1 MTEPRQPP
9 LHGSAFALRDPFPWP
24 PFARLAR
31 QGEALG
37 YSAVF
42 LPEIAGRD
50 SLVALG
56 ALAGETEDLR
66 LGTGIIPMSSRTPSF
81 TAMAAA
87 TVHERS
93 RGRLVLGIGT
103 GRPCPGALD
112 RLRELLLTLRRL
124 LAGDAV
130 EVDGR
135 TARLSLVPADP
146 VPLWISALG
155 PRAMRLAGEVA
166 DGVLLNWCTP
176 ERVQPGEGALREGAE
191 AAGRDPA
198 DVTVAVYVRA
208 SLGASVETCHARVA
222 GCGGG
227 VRLVPGLRAAVR
239 AHGTRRSRR
248 RAAAAA
254 HASGRPED
262 VPEDLVRAVTLVGE
276 PLAARERLD
285 AYREAGADLPVV
297 YPVATTEDPIGS
309 VARTLIAASP
319 SDGDPPRSGHRQ
331 RLCSRAGISYTRH
344 VGVCKVDTVEMR

>member
-1 MTEPRQPP
+1 VTEPRQPP
-9 LHGSAFALRDPFPWP
+9 LYGSAFALRDPFPWP

-56 ALAGETEDLR
+56 ELAGETEDLH
-66 LGTGIIPMSSRTPSF
+66 LGSGIIPMSSRTPLL

-87 TVHERS
+87 SVQERS
-93 RGRLVLGIGT
+93 LGRLVLGIGT
-103 GRPCPGALD
+103 GPAVPGALD
-112 RLRELLLTLRRL
+112 RLRELLVTLRRL

-130 EVDGR
+130 DVGGR
-135 TARLSLVPADP
+135 TARLSLIPADP

-176 ERVQPGEGALREGAE
+176 ERVDMAKAELREGAE

-208 SLGASVETCHARVA
+208 SLGASVETSMRALKAAAGEYASYPAYARQFA
-222 GCGGG
+222 
-227 VRLVPGLRAAVR
+227 LMGLGQSSAR
-239 AHGTRRSRR
+239 
-248 RAAAAA
+248 AAAA

-276 PLAARERLD
+276 PLPARVRIEAFRQ
-285 AYREAGADLPVV
+285 AGADLPVI

-309 VARTLIAASP
+309 VARTLIAA
-319 SDGDPPRSGHRQ
+319 
-331 RLCSRAGISYTRH
+331 
-344 VGVCKVDTVEMR
+344 VTV